1 MWYNHFFMKLKGFFL
16 FIFLF
21 CLGTVYAQRDLEHV
35 TDSLLILLNKTSHND
50 SKRQSELLTHL
61 CMANVTYGQSL
72 NKYIKPLYECALEA
86 GDQVG
91 LQYALE
97 GLFDYYVTNQR
108 DSAVYYL
115 NDAKTKLT
123 GEKGL
128 AAYHY
133 MRLRLRTY
141 DEIVRGGVGEVEA
154 SLDSIEHQYA
164 DREENMSPYERMEW
178 NILLGDVLL
187 MQGANYSIQQKCIPY
202 YKKALEIG
210 EELPFECAYPFMGYA
225 IGNMAN
231 IYMSEEVDKYGH
243 EAAKLLYRRLENIE
257 KYSQGWKQYP
267 FVSFDNARLG
277 CYALLVTLP
286 QVIGED
292 QAKQYLDLYVRL
304 IDRMPVGVANSLGLK
319 DSYYVTSAYFYQR
332 IGDYKHAIESV
343 DSAIVSAEENGLSTH
358 LPSRLLWKAQ
368 TLRQWGKF
376 EEALDVYE
384 LYVKTNDSI
393 FTATS
398 QKRLNEIEVS
408 YGLERVKA
416 DNAAIQLQSH
426 RTIILFGSVIFVLL
440 LLVFFFWT
448 RSSKKE
454 KQMLRKEMELQG
466 NVLAAEEKVLASEK
480 MKASFIQSIVRELRT
495 PLSAINSAT
504 ELILDDSL
512 DISCKKELGPI
523 VESNTMHL
531 NSLVDYMLEVSEL
544 DSGLTKGEE
553 EMEPA
558 NISDMCRMEVKRI
571 SEREVKPE
579 VNYHMDLPDDENCL
593 VNIHKRY
600 FSMMIYA
607 LISNAHKFT
616 EKGTIN
622 ISCKVSPNQFEFSIA
637 DNGRGIPANKRE
649 WIFERFTKV
658 DPYSSGTGLGLYLCR
673 LITERVKGR
682 IWLDTEYT
690 DGARFVFVMP
700 CSKYC

>member
-1 MWYNHFFMKLKGFFL
+1 MKLRGFFL
-16 FIFLF
+16 LILLF
-21 CLGTVYAQRDLEHV
+21 CLGSLYAQQDLKHA
-35 TDSLLILLNKTSHND
+35 TDSLLTLLNKTSDND
-50 SKRQSELLTHL
+50 LNRQSELLTHL
-61 CMANVTYGQSL
+61 CMANATYGQSL
-72 NKYIKPLYECALEA
+72 NKYIKPLYECASEA
-86 GDQVG
+86 GNQTG
-91 LQYALE
+91 MQYALG
-97 GLFDYYVTNQR
+97 GLFDYYVTHQR

-115 NDAKTKLT
+115 NDAKTKLK

-128 AAYHY
+128 SGYHY
-133 MRLRLRTY
+133 MRLELRVY

-154 SLDSIEHQYA
+154 ALDSIEHQYA
-164 DREENMSPYERMEW
+164 DREGDMSPYERMEW

-187 MQGANYSIQQKCIPY
+187 MQGATYAIQQRCIPY

-210 EELPFECAYPFMGYA
+210 EELPFDCAYSFMCYA
-225 IGNMAN
+225 LGNLAN
-231 IYMSEEVDKYGH
+231 IYMSEEVDKYGD
-243 EAAKLLYRRLENIE
+243 EAARLLYRRLENIE
-257 KYSQGWKQYP
+257 KYSQLWKDYP
-267 FVSFDNARLG
+267 FISFDNARLG

-286 QVIGED
+286 QVIGKD
-292 QAKQYLDLYVRL
+292 QAKHYLDLYVRL
-304 IDRMPVGVANSLGLK
+304 IDRMPAGVAKSLGIK

-332 IGDYKHAIESV
+332 IGDYEHAIASV
-343 DSAIVSAEENGLSTH
+343 DSAIISAETNKLYNH

-384 LYVKTNDSI
+384 QYVKKNDSI
-393 FTATS
+393 FSSTS

-416 DNAAIQLQSH
+416 ENAEMQLKSH
-426 RTIILFGSVIFVLL
+426 RAVITLGSIVFLL
-440 LLVFFFWT
+440 LVLVFFFWG
-448 RSSKKE
+448 RSLKRE
-454 KQMLRKEMELQG
+454 KQMLKKEMELQA
-466 NVLAAEEKVLASEK
+466 NVLAAEEKSLASEK
-480 MKASFIQSIVRELRT
+480 MKASFIQSVVRELRT

-504 ELILDDSL
+504 ELILDDTL
-512 DISCKKELGPI
+512 DISCKQELGPI
-523 VESNTMHL
+523 VKSNTMHL

-544 DSGLTKGEE
+544 DSGLDKGEE

-571 SEREVKPE
+571 SEREVKPQ
-579 VNYHMDLPDDENCL
+579 VDYHLDLPDDEHCL

-616 EKGTIN
+616 EQGTIT
-622 ISCKVSPNQFEFSIA
+622 ICCKVSGNQFEFSIA
-637 DNGRGIPANKRE
+637 DNGKGIPAGKKD
-649 WIFERFTKV
+649 WIFERFTKI

-690 DGARFVFVMP
+690 HGARFVFVMP